1 MELEQGCIILNT
13 LELGVEK
20 QKKKKKKKKKKNR
33 DQKYNVRNAF
43 LASTICYCD
52 TVLSLK

>member
-20 QKKKKKKKKKKNR
+20 QKKKKKKKKEKSR
-33 DQKYNVRNAF
+33 
-43 LASTICYCD
+43 SEI
-52 TVLSLK
+52 

>member
-20 QKKKKKKKKKKNR
+20 QKKKKKKKKNR